1 MVFTFQIYC
10 SHKAI
15 SSNEIENAHRTEEI
29 KHTISQSISHVRR
42 SHHNWFRKTKQ
53 NKTKTLLLIMCVL
66 ILYVNGNWSDKMAR
80 NSFYIENVVG
90 FLAHAIERR
99 WLKGGNSDEL
109 ILVFSK
115 RGTKPF
121 PFMLCISTLFL
132 SYFQFMPII

>member
-29 KHTISQSISHVRR
+29 KHTISQSISHVSVRTIID
-42 SHHNWFRKTKQ
+42 FEKQ

>member
-53 NKTKTLLLIMCVL
+53 NKNTFTHNVRIDFVCKRQLI
-66 ILYVNGNWSDKMAR
+66 R
-80 NSFYIENVVG
+80 
-90 FLAHAIERR
+90 
-99 WLKGGNSDEL
+99 
-109 ILVFSK
+109 
-115 RGTKPF
+115 
-121 PFMLCISTLFL
+121 
-132 SYFQFMPII
+132 